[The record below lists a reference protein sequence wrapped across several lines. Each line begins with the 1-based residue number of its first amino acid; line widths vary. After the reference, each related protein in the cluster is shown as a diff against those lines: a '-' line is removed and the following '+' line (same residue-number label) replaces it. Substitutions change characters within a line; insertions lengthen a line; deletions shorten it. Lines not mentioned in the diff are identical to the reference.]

1 MKHPETSEGQIKR
14 GRGRPRKYPPKA
26 VSDFEN
32 TKYSIFFTMQNR
44 KSEEGKNID
53 NEIQKIINTVFD
65 DIFKGHYKEK
75 LFSRPQK
82 VEEDPLFNN
91 LLNKKENLN
100 ENENNNNINNNNQ
113 EKKEKNCNEVFYEY
127 LHIFKEKTNETYF
140 KLLLKFILLFKE
152 CYDISKNKE
161 QKPEEKKSVTDM
173 ITPENLP
180 DLCNEFYGEFM
191 EPNNFFDL
199 AEDEKDEVIEIIQH
213 FCLWLFKNDY
223 TKSKLS
229 LAN

>member
-32 TKYSIFFTMQNR
+32 TKYSVFFTMQNR
-44 KSEEGKNID
+44 KSEEGINID
-53 NEIQKIINTVFD
+53 NEIPKIINTVFD
-65 DIFKGHYKEK
+65 DIFKGQYKEK

-100 ENENNNNINNNNQ
+100 ENENNNNINNINNNNQ

-127 LHIFKEKTNETYF
+127 LNTFKNNVNEKYF
-140 KLLLKFILLFKE
+140 TLMLKFVILFRE
-152 CYDISKNKE
+152 CYDKSKNKE
-161 QKPEEKKSVTDM
+161 ISGDGTKENPYERKDKDDFLSNKIFASLFLTLINLFFSNKLLNILRLFTFCM
-173 ITPENLP
+173 I
-180 DLCNEFYGEFM
+180 
-191 EPNNFFDL
+191 
-199 AEDEKDEVIEIIQH
+199 
-213 FCLWLFKNDY
+213 CLD
-223 TKSKLS
+223 
-229 LAN
+229 